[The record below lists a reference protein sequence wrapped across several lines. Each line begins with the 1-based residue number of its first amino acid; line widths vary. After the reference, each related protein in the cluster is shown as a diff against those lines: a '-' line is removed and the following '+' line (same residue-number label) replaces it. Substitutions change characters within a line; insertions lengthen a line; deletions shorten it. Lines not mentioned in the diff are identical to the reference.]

1 MRISSEI
8 LSSLPRIALAAII
21 SVSSIGCKMPNDFA
35 KRYPRT
41 QSLPLFNPYV
51 RSFACEVQASKVPP
65 IDSQAEAWF
74 LEARELEGP
83 ETIED
88 ERDYKKIVQLTRQA
102 AERHHWKAM
111 LNLASLYLEKRDPQ
125 RTVEDAVQ
133 LVEKAM
139 LLGIPAAYD
148 RMGVYHM
155 NGTGMRSDTTRAYAF
170 LQKAAEMGNP
180 QAMAFLADK
189 LNVGPRSEDASHW
202 SNIPIATKMLE
213 CAFGQ
218 GYGPAAYDLHYLYAS
233 PRDSTGW
240 IVGDDTPETKARAL
254 KVLHQGV
261 RHGCETCANRLSIEF
276 GDPYD
281 LATMLPLYVDKSR
294 GDRYRVLSNALGFNP
309 DRRFPNLDKVLPLP
323 PADLPPWNGD
333 RDTLLEA
340 AMGVSLKRPP
350 PQPTAAS
357 QYTDRHF
364 LDADFKLRP
373 TGDKT
378 TEQQAPMSGYWQPA
392 APDQAQPIRAM
403 LACVE
408 PGLYRVGEAFDRFMS
423 PDKEDRNPISGLVWE
438 RWEAI
443 RHNHGAIDP
452 LAAAGLTREVPCP
465 EVFVACSGEQACPAS
480 GIWQP
485 WVDVEHPMR
494 AIVNQ
499 HWRQSW
505 MTKAQAF
512 PHPERDWLL
521 ALPVAD
527 VTWYLMD
534 PAGVEI
540 G

>member
-1 MRISSEI
+1 
-8 LSSLPRIALAAII
+8 
-21 SVSSIGCKMPNDFA
+21 MPNNFE
-35 KRYPRT
+35 KSYPRT
-41 QSLPLFNPYV
+41 QSLPLFNPHV
-51 RSFACEVQASKVPP
+51 RSFACEVEATKVPA
-65 IDSQAEAWF
+65 IDAQAEGWF
-74 LEARELEGP
+74 SEARELEGP
-83 ETIED
+83 ETIEGD
-88 ERDYKKIVQLTRQA
+88 RDYAKIVQLTRQA
-102 AERHHWKAM
+102 AERRHWKAM
-111 LNLASLYLEKRDPQ
+111 LNLASLYLEKRDPE

-133 LVEKAM
+133 LVEQAM
-139 LLGIPAAYD
+139 KLGIPAAYD

-180 QAMAFLADK
+180 QAMAFLAEK
-189 LNVGPRSEDASHW
+189 LNTGPDSEDANHW

-213 CAFGQ
+213 CALGQ
-218 GYGPAAYDLHYLYAS
+218 GYGPAAFDLHYLYAS
-233 PRDSTGW
+233 PRDGTGW
-240 IVGDDTPETKARAL
+240 IVGRDTLETKARAL
-254 KVLHQGV
+254 SVLHQGIMF
-261 RHGCETCANRLSIEF
+261 GCKECANALALDF
-276 GDPYD
+276 GDPFD
-281 LATMLPLYVDKSR
+281 LATMLAPHVDKAR
-294 GDRYRVLSNALGFNP
+294 GERYRVLSNELGFNP
-309 DRRFPNLDKVLPLP
+309 DARFPNLDKVVPLP

-350 PQPTAAS
+350 PPPTAAS
-357 QYTDRHF
+357 QYTDRRF
-364 LDADFKLRP
+364 LDAAFKLRP

-378 TEQQAPMSGYWQPA
+378 VEQQAPMSGYWQPA
-392 APDQAQPIRAM
+392 VPDQAQRIRAM

-408 PGLYRVGEAFDRFMS
+408 PGLYRVGEPFDRFMS

-438 RWEAI
+438 RWETI

-465 EVFVACSGEQACPAS
+465 EVLVACSGEQACPAS

-485 WVDVEHPMR
+485 WVDVAHPMR

-505 MTKAQAF
+505 MTKGKAF
-512 PHPERDWLL
+512 PQPERDWLL

-534 PAGVEI
+534 PVGVKI